1 MYSFEHKDTE
11 HHMRAMRD
19 ILEDTAHRAKDCLE
33 YLLDETCWDSQDLDD
48 VKDCIE
54 ILCGIRKFNYIG
66 VLGGIL
72 GGNCC
77 NRGVSGLAEAQYI
90 SDLQAKVQG
99 LEAEMKSFGLVN
111 DQNQLDIEL
120 ARGFIN
126 SAFDKSGIVPLFGFN
141 FDKTD
146 GEALIGI
153 LEKYK
158 DS

>member
-1 MYSFEHKDTE
+1 MSVISLSKIQNVLPEFVDTRLMPSAPS
-11 HHMRAMRD
+11 H
-19 ILEDTAHRAKDCLE
+19 IK
-33 YLLDETCWDSQDLDD
+33 W
-48 VKDCIE
+48 
-54 ILCGIRKFNYIG
+54 
-66 VLGGIL
+66 IL
-72 GGNCC
+72 GGSTFIIL
-77 NRGVSGLAEAQYI
+77 RRADDMIAQY
-90 SDLQAKVQG
+90 LPM
-99 LEAEMKSFGLVN
+99 MKSLGMVN

-120 ARGFIN
+120 AKGFIN